1 MEIQESMES
10 GLSEASHSRSR
21 NCQECV
27 ISRRSL
33 ISVSLAAGSPSC
45 HVYADNRSP
54 AQGPSA
60 SNVKSR
66 VFASSTPAESV
77 KACRTL
83 VARISI
89 PPSICCPPCKAAA
102 STRYS
107 GATASA
113 DSKSDTWHTGPFQQ
127 VTVREAVEY
136 SATVC
141 VGERGVAQV
150 LLCTGCSFFVLF
162 GVPVNAQY

>member
-1 MEIQESMES
+1 MER

-21 NCQECV
+21 NCQDCV
-27 ISRRSL
+27 ISRRPL
-33 ISVSLAAGSPSC
+33 ISVSLAAGSPFC
-45 HVYADNRSP
+45 QVHADNGSP

-66 VFASSTPAESV
+66 VFASSSPAESV

-89 PPSICCPPCKAAA
+89 PPSICCPSCKAAV
-102 STRYS
+102 STRYG
-107 GATASA
+107 GATSSA
-113 DSKSDTWHTGPFQQ
+113 DSKSDTSHTGPFQQ
-127 VTVREAVEY
+127 VMVREAVEY

-141 VGERGVAQV
+141 VGERGVERM
-150 LLCTGCSFFVLF
+150 LLCTGCSLFVLF
-162 GVPVNAQY
+162 GVPVKVQY